1 MFLVGVRLLYE
12 ELEVFMKRLTFVFF
26 VLFIILGFTDGVA
39 QALVTL
45 SGKVTSS
52 DGSPV
57 VQATLAVEGTS
68 YGTYSDDNGNYTL
81 SLPEGKYTLVVSFV
95 GFKSQRKDIGLTGK
109 KVVDFVLQE
118 DAVGLKDVE
127 VYAKSKS
134 QKLRESSFA
143 VNALDV
149 KPIVNSL
156 NNLNELVNRA
166 SGIKVRQEGG
176 VGSDFDLSI
185 NGMSGN
191 SVRYFIDGV
200 PLETK
205 GSEVSLANLPVNII
219 DHIEMYK
226 GVVPSYLGSDAL
238 GGAINIVTKKEKKNY
253 LDVSYGIG
261 SFHTHKADMNAQI
274 VFPKSGIIVRPTV
287 GVNYSKNDYMMKGV
301 EVWDESVRKY
311 VPSDRK
317 RFHDDYFSLL
327 AQVEVG
333 VTGKSWA
340 DDFFVTA
347 SYSKV
352 NKELQTGSIQT
363 KVYGMA
369 ERKGD
374 AYNVSAQYRKK
385 DFILKGLQMQSVLSH
400 TWDHSLTVDTA
411 YRVYDWNGD
420 YIESSRNEITGRE
433 RSLRHYKRPTTM
445 FRSNWDYL
453 INQHH
458 SINFNYLVNRTG
470 NDRYDD
476 VDDSFVPSNDIVCK
490 HIIGLSYHQQFLQNK
505 IENTFFVKD
514 YVNHLN
520 IRQTDLYWQTGSDKV
535 MGSNT
540 NNYWGYG
547 VGTRIKFIEPV
558 ALKVSFEHS
567 VRLPLAR
574 ELLGN
579 GSTIY
584 ANTALN
590 PERSDNVNVGAF
602 GTWHPATGHSLY
614 YEVNGFMRFV
624 DDYIQAVVAEKEGMM
639 QYENVPAVHIKG
651 VEGEVRYSW
660 KRNLQCM
667 ANVSWQDARD
677 QRKYKDDGKL
687 SATYLNRVPNR
698 PWLFGAAEANYTFYD
713 VLLKNS
719 SLRLGASYQWVHW
732 YFLTWE
738 AYGAKESKA
747 QIPAQHVINADMT
760 YSLENGKYNISV
772 SCDNI
777 FDRLVYDHYKLQKPG
792 RSFFLKFRM
801 FLN

>member
-1 MFLVGVRLLYE
+1 
-12 ELEVFMKRLTFVFF
+12 MKRLTFVFF

-57 VQATLAVEGTS
+57 AQATLAVEGTS

-95 GFKSQRKDIGLTGK
+95 GFKSQRKNIGLTGK

-274 VFPKSGIIVRPTV
+274 VFPKSEIIVRPTV

-311 VPSDRK
+311 VPSNRK

-333 VTGKSWA
+333 VTGKPWA

-369 ERKGD
+369 ERNGD

-385 DFILKGLQMQSVLSH
+385 DFILKGLQMQSILSH

-445 FRSNWDYL
+445 FRSNWDYR

-458 SINFNYLVNRTG
+458 SVNFNYLVNRTG

-520 IRQTDLYWQTGSDKV
+520 IRQTDLYWQTGSDEV

-547 VGTRIKFIEPV
+547 VGTRVKFIEPV

-760 YSLENGKYNISV
+760 YSLGNGKYNISV

>member
-1 MFLVGVRLLYE
+1 
-12 ELEVFMKRLTFVFF
+12 MKHLTFIFIFFLAVF
-26 VLFIILGFTDGVA
+26 GFSDALA
-39 QALVTL
+39 QELAIL
-45 SGKVTSS
+45 SGKITSS
-52 DGSPV
+52 DGHPV
-57 VQATLAVEGTS
+57 AQASLAIEGTS
-68 YGTYSDDNGNYTL
+68 YGTYSNDNGSYRL
-81 SLPEGKYTLVVSFV
+81 ELPEGTYTVVASFI
-95 GFKSQRKDIGLTGK
+95 GYESQKKSVKLTGK
-109 KVVDFVLQE
+109 KTVDFILKEETV
-118 DAVGLKDVE
+118 ALKDVE

-134 QKLRESSFA
+134 QKLREGAFA

-149 KPIVNSL
+149 KPVVNSL
-156 NNLNELVNRA
+156 SNLNELVNRT
-166 SGIKVRQEGG
+166 SGVKVRQEGG
-176 VGSDFDLSI
+176 VGSDYDLSI

-226 GVVPSYLGSDAL
+226 GVVPAYLGSDAL

-253 LDVSYGIG
+253 LDMSYGIG
-261 SFHTHKADMNAQI
+261 SFHTHKADLNAQI
-274 VFPKSGIIVRPTV
+274 VFPKSGVIVRPTV
-287 GVNYSKNDYMMKGV
+287 GVNYSKNDYTMKGV

-311 VPSDRK
+311 VPSNRK

-333 VTGKSWA
+333 VTGKPWA

-352 NKELQTGSIQT
+352 DKELQTGSIQT

-369 ERKGD
+369 ERNGS

-385 DFILKGLQMQSVLSH
+385 DFLLKGLQMHSMLSH
-400 TWDHSLTVDTA
+400 TWNYSLTVDTA

-420 YIESSRNEITGRE
+420 YIGSSRNEITGRE

-445 FRSNWDYL
+445 FRSNWDYRFNPQHA
-453 INQHH
+453 INL
-458 SINFNYLVNRTG
+458 NYLVNRTG
-470 NDRYDD
+470 NDRYDE
-476 VDDSFVPSNDIVCK
+476 VDSSFEPSNDVVCK
-490 HIIGLSYHQQFLQNK
+490 HIIGLSYHQQLWQNK
-505 IENTFFVKD
+505 MENTFFVKD

-520 IRQTDLYWQTGSDKV
+520 IRQMDLYWQTGSDKV
-535 MGSNT
+535 KGEST
-540 NNYWGYG
+540 GNYWGYG
-547 VGTRIKFIEPV
+547 AGTRVSFWEPL
-558 ALKVSFEHS
+558 ALKASFEHS

-590 PERSDNVNVGAF
+590 PEKSDNVNLGVF
-602 GTWHPATGHSLY
+602 GTWHPGAGHVLY

-639 QYENVPAVHIKG
+639 QYQNVPAVHIKG
-651 VEGEVRYSW
+651 LEGEVRYSW

-667 ANVSWQDARD
+667 ANVSCQDARD
-677 QRKYKDDGKL
+677 QRKYKEDGKL

-698 PWLFGAAEANYTFYD
+698 PWLFGAAEVNYTFHD
-713 VLLKNS
+713 VCRKNS
-719 SLRLGASYQWVHW
+719 SLRLETSYQWVHW
-732 YFLTWE
+732 YYLTWE
-738 AYGAKESKA
+738 AYGARESKA
-747 QIPAQHVINADMT
+747 QIPAQHVVNAGVT
-760 YSLENGKYNISV
+760 YSLENGRYNLSV

-792 RSFFLKFRM
+792 RSFFLKFRV

>member
-1 MFLVGVRLLYE
+1 
-12 ELEVFMKRLTFVFF
+12 MKHLTFVFF
-26 VLFIILGFTDGVA
+26 LLFAVLGFSEGLA
-39 QALVTL
+39 QQLVTL
-45 SGKVTSS
+45 SGKITSA
-52 DGSPV
+52 DGLPV
-57 VQATLAVEGTS
+57 AQATLAVEGTS
-68 YGTYSDDNGNYTL
+68 YGTYSDDNGNY
-81 SLPEGKYTLVVSFV
+81 SLGLPQGTYTVVASFI
-95 GFKSQRKDIGLTGK
+95 GYESQKKSVSLTGK
-109 KVVDFVLQE
+109 KTVDFVLRE
-118 DAVGLKDVE
+118 ESVALNDVE
-127 VYAKSKS
+127 VYGKSKS
-134 QKLRESSFA
+134 QQLREGTFA
-143 VNALDV
+143 VSALDV
-149 KPIVNSL
+149 KPVVNSL
-156 NNLNELVNRA
+156 SNLNELVNRA

-176 VGSDFDLSI
+176 VGSDYDLSI

-226 GVVPSYLGSDAL
+226 GVVPAYLGADAL

-253 LDVSYGIG
+253 LDMSYGIG
-261 SFHTHKADMNAQI
+261 SFHTHKADLNAQF

-301 EVWDESVRKY
+301 EVWDESLRKY
-311 VPSDRK
+311 VPSNRK

-333 VTGKSWA
+333 VTGKPWA

-352 NKELQTGSIQT
+352 DKELQTGSVQT

-369 ERKGD
+369 ERNGS
-374 AYNVSAQYRKK
+374 AYNVSARYRKK
-385 DFILKGLQMQSVLSH
+385 DFLLKGLQMHSFLSH
-400 TWDHSLTVDTA
+400 TWDYSLTVDTA

-433 RSLRHYKRPTTM
+433 RSLRHYKRPATM
-445 FRSNWDYL
+445 FRSNWDYR
-453 INQHH
+453 IGPQHAL
-458 SINFNYLVNRTG
+458 NVNYLLNRTG
-470 NDRYDD
+470 NDRYDE
-476 VDDSFVPSNDIVCK
+476 VDSSFEPSNDVVCK
-490 HIIGLSYHQQFLQNK
+490 HIIGLSYQQQLLQDRM
-505 IENTFFVKD
+505 ENTFFVKD
-514 YVNHLN
+514 YINHLN
-520 IRQTDLYWQTGSDKV
+520 IRQTDLYWQTGSDK
-535 MGSNT
+535 MKGEST
-540 NNYWGYG
+540 GNYWGYG
-547 VGTRIKFIEPV
+547 VGSRMKFVEPL
-558 ALKVSFEHS
+558 ALKASYEHS

-590 PERSDNVNVGAF
+590 PEKSDNVNLGVF
-602 GTWHPATGHSLY
+602 GTWHPGRGHTVY

-639 QYENVPAVHIKG
+639 QYQNVPAVHIKG
-651 VEGEVRYSW
+651 LEGEVRYSW

-677 QRKYKDDGKL
+677 QRQYKEDGKL

-698 PWLFGAAEANYTFYD
+698 PWLFGTAEVNYTFHD
-713 VLLKNS
+713 VCRKNS
-719 SLRLGASYQWVHW
+719 SLRLETSYQWVHW
-732 YFLTWE
+732 YYLTWE
-738 AYGAKESKA
+738 AYGSKESKA
-747 QIPAQHVINADMT
+747 QIPAQHVVNAGVT
-760 YSLENGKYNISV
+760 YSLENGKYNVSV
-772 SCDNI
+772 NCDNL

-792 RSFFLKFRM
+792 RSFFLKFRV

>member
-1 MFLVGVRLLYE
+1 
-12 ELEVFMKRLTFVFF
+12 MKHLTFIFIFFLAVF
-26 VLFIILGFTDGVA
+26 GFSDALA
-39 QALVTL
+39 QELAIL
-45 SGKVTSS
+45 SGKITSS
-52 DGSPV
+52 DGHPV
-57 VQATLAVEGTS
+57 AQASLAIEGTS
-68 YGTYSDDNGNYTL
+68 YGTYSNDNGSYRL
-81 SLPEGKYTLVVSFV
+81 ELPEGTYTVIASFI
-95 GFKSQRKDIGLTGK
+95 GYESQKKSVRLTGK
-109 KVVDFVLQE
+109 KTVDFILKEETV
-118 DAVGLKDVE
+118 ALKDVE

-134 QKLRESSFA
+134 QKLREGAFA

-149 KPIVNSL
+149 KPVVNSL
-156 NNLNELVNRA
+156 SNLNELVNRT
-166 SGIKVRQEGG
+166 SGVKVRQEGG
-176 VGSDFDLSI
+176 VGSDYDLSI

-226 GVVPSYLGSDAL
+226 GVVPAYLGSDAL

-253 LDVSYGIG
+253 LDMSYGIG
-261 SFHTHKADMNAQI
+261 SFHTHKADLNAQI
-274 VFPKSGIIVRPTV
+274 VFPKSGVIVRPTV
-287 GVNYSKNDYMMKGV
+287 GVNYSKNDYTMKGV

-311 VPSDRK
+311 VPSNRK

-333 VTGKSWA
+333 VTGKPWA

-352 NKELQTGSIQT
+352 DKELQTGSIQT

-369 ERKGD
+369 ERNGS

-385 DFILKGLQMQSVLSH
+385 DFLLKGLQMHSMLSH
-400 TWDHSLTVDTA
+400 TWDYSLTVDTA

-445 FRSNWDYL
+445 FRSNWDYRF
-453 INQHH
+453 NPQHAV
-458 SINFNYLVNRTG
+458 NLNYLVNRTG
-470 NDRYDD
+470 NDRYDE
-476 VDDSFVPSNDIVCK
+476 VDSSFEPSNDVVCK
-490 HIIGLSYHQQFLQNK
+490 HIIGLSYHQQLWQDK
-505 IENTFFVKD
+505 MENTFFVKD

-535 MGSNT
+535 KGEST
-540 NNYWGYG
+540 GNYWGYG
-547 VGTRIKFIEPV
+547 AGTRVSFWEPL
-558 ALKVSFEHS
+558 ALKASFEHS

-590 PERSDNVNVGAF
+590 PEKSDNVNLGVF
-602 GTWHPATGHSLY
+602 GTWHPGAGHVLY

-639 QYENVPAVHIKG
+639 QYQNVPAVHIKG
-651 VEGEVRYSW
+651 LEGEVRYSW

-667 ANVSWQDARD
+667 ANMSWQDARD
-677 QRKYKDDGKL
+677 QRKYKEDGKL

-698 PWLFGAAEANYTFYD
+698 PWLFGAAEVNYTFHD
-713 VLLKNS
+713 VCRKNS
-719 SLRLGASYQWVHW
+719 SLRLETSYQWVHW
-732 YFLTWE
+732 YYLTWE

-747 QIPAQHVINADMT
+747 QIPAQHVVNVGVT
-760 YSLENGKYNISV
+760 YSLENGRYNLSV

-792 RSFFLKFRM
+792 RSFFLKFRV

>member
-1 MFLVGVRLLYE
+1 
-12 ELEVFMKRLTFVFF
+12 MKHLTFVFF
-26 VLFIILGFTDGVA
+26 LLFAVLGFSEGLA
-39 QALVTL
+39 QQLVTL
-45 SGKVTSS
+45 SGKITSA
-52 DGSPV
+52 DGLPV
-57 VQATLAVEGTS
+57 AQATLAVEGMS
-68 YGTYSDDNGNYTL
+68 YGTYSDDNGNY
-81 SLPEGKYTLVVSFV
+81 SLGLPQGTYTVVASFI
-95 GFKSQRKDIGLTGK
+95 GYESQKKSVSLTGK
-109 KVVDFVLQE
+109 KTVDFVLRE
-118 DAVGLKDVE
+118 ESVALNDVE
-127 VYAKSKS
+127 VYGKSKS
-134 QKLRESSFA
+134 QQLREGTFA
-143 VNALDV
+143 VSALDV
-149 KPIVNSL
+149 KPVVNSL
-156 NNLNELVNRA
+156 SNLNELVNRA

-176 VGSDFDLSI
+176 VGSDYDLSI

-226 GVVPSYLGSDAL
+226 GVVPAYLGADAL

-253 LDVSYGIG
+253 LDMSYGIG
-261 SFHTHKADMNAQI
+261 SFHTHKADLNAQF

-301 EVWDESVRKY
+301 EVWDESLRKY
-311 VPSDRK
+311 VPSNRK

-333 VTGKSWA
+333 VTGKPWA

-352 NKELQTGSIQT
+352 DKELQTGSVQT

-369 ERKGD
+369 ERNGS
-374 AYNVSAQYRKK
+374 AYNVSARYRKK
-385 DFILKGLQMQSVLSH
+385 DFLLKGLQMHSFLSH
-400 TWDHSLTVDTA
+400 TWDYSLTVDTA

-445 FRSNWDYL
+445 FRSNWDYR
-453 INQHH
+453 IGPQHAL
-458 SINFNYLVNRTG
+458 NVNYLLNRTG
-470 NDRYDD
+470 NDRYDE
-476 VDDSFVPSNDIVCK
+476 VDSSFEPSNDVVCK
-490 HIIGLSYHQQFLQNK
+490 HIIGLSYQQQLLQDRM
-505 IENTFFVKD
+505 ENTFFVKD
-514 YVNHLN
+514 YINHLN
-520 IRQTDLYWQTGSDKV
+520 IRQTDLYWQTGSDK
-535 MGSNT
+535 MKGEST
-540 NNYWGYG
+540 GNYWGYG
-547 VGTRIKFIEPV
+547 VGSRMKFVEPL
-558 ALKVSFEHS
+558 ALKASYEHS

-590 PERSDNVNVGAF
+590 PEKSDNVNLGVF
-602 GTWHPATGHSLY
+602 GTWHPGRGHTVY

-639 QYENVPAVHIKG
+639 QYQNVPAVHIKG
-651 VEGEVRYSW
+651 LEGEVRYSW

-677 QRKYKDDGKL
+677 QRQYKEDGKL

-698 PWLFGAAEANYTFYD
+698 PWLFGTAEVNYTFHD
-713 VLLKNS
+713 VCRKNS
-719 SLRLGASYQWVHW
+719 SLRLETSYQWVHW
-732 YFLTWE
+732 YYLTWE
-738 AYGAKESKA
+738 AYGSKESKA
-747 QIPAQHVINADMT
+747 QIPAQHVVNAGVT
-760 YSLENGKYNISV
+760 YSLENGKYNVSV
-772 SCDNI
+772 NCDNL

-792 RSFFLKFRM
+792 RSFFLKFRV

>member
-1 MFLVGVRLLYE
+1 
-12 ELEVFMKRLTFVFF
+12 MKRLTFIFF
-26 VLFIILGFTDGVA
+26 VLFIIVSLTEGVA
-39 QALVTL
+39 QVLVSL

-52 DGSPV
+52 DGNPV
-57 VQATLAVEGTS
+57 AQATLAVEGTS
-68 YGTYSDDNGNYTL
+68 YGTYSDNNGNYTIY
-81 SLPEGKYTLVVSFV
+81 LPEGKYTVVASF
-95 GFKSQRKDIGLTGK
+95 IGLKNQNKNIELKGK
-109 KVVDFVLQE
+109 MIVDFVLE
-118 DAVGLKDVE
+118 EETVGLKDVE

-226 GVVPSYLGSDAL
+226 GVVPPYLGADAL

-261 SFHTHKADMNAQI
+261 SFHTHKVDMNAQI
-274 VFPKSGIIVRPTV
+274 VFPKSGLIVRPTV

-327 AQVEVG
+327 TQVEVG
-333 VTGKSWA
+333 VTGKTWA

-352 NKELQTGSIQT
+352 NKELQTGSVQT

-369 ERKGD
+369 ERQGD
-374 AYNVSAQYRKK
+374 AYNISAQYRKK
-385 DFILKGLQMQSVLSH
+385 NFILKGLQMHSILSH

-433 RSLRHYKRPTTM
+433 KSLRHYKRPTTM
-445 FRSNWDYL
+445 FRSNWDYR

-458 SINFNYLVNRTG
+458 SINLNYLVNRTG

-490 HIIGLSYHQQFLQNK
+490 HIIGLSYHQQFLQNR

-514 YVNHLN
+514 YINHLN
-520 IRQTDLYWQTGSDKV
+520 IRQTDLYWQTGSDEV

-547 VGTRIKFIEPV
+547 VGTRMKFFEPV
-558 ALKVSFEHS
+558 VLKASFEHS

-590 PERSDNVNVGAF
+590 PEKSDNVNLGAF
-602 GTWHPATGHSLY
+602 GTWHPAAGHSLY
-614 YEVNGFMRFV
+614 YEVNGFIRFV

-719 SLRLGASYQWVHW
+719 TLRLGTSYQWVHW

-738 AYGAKESKA
+738 AYGAIESKA
-747 QIPAQHVINADMT
+747 RIPAQHVINADIT

-777 FDRLVYDHYKLQKPG
+777 FDKLVYDHYKLQKPG

>member
-1 MFLVGVRLLYE
+1 
-12 ELEVFMKRLTFVFF
+12 MKHLTFVFIF
-26 VLFIILGFTDGVA
+26 FLAVFGFSDALA
-39 QALVTL
+39 QELAIL
-45 SGKVTSS
+45 SGKITSS
-52 DGSPV
+52 DGHPV
-57 VQATLAVEGTS
+57 AQASLAIEGTS
-68 YGTYSDDNGNYTL
+68 YGTYSNDNGSYRL
-81 SLPEGKYTLVVSFV
+81 ELPEGMYTVIASFI
-95 GFKSQRKDIGLTGK
+95 GYESQKKSVRLTGK
-109 KVVDFVLQE
+109 KTVDFILKEETV
-118 DAVGLKDVE
+118 ALKDVE

-134 QKLRESSFA
+134 QKLREGAFA

-149 KPIVNSL
+149 KPVVNSL
-156 NNLNELVNRA
+156 SNLNELVNRT
-166 SGIKVRQEGG
+166 SGVKVRQEGG
-176 VGSDFDLSI
+176 VGSDYDLSI

-226 GVVPSYLGSDAL
+226 GVVPAYLGSDAL

-253 LDVSYGIG
+253 LDMSYGIG
-261 SFHTHKADMNAQI
+261 SFHTHKADLNAQI
-274 VFPKSGIIVRPTV
+274 VFPKSGVIVRPTV
-287 GVNYSKNDYMMKGV
+287 GVNYSKNDYTMKGV

-311 VPSDRK
+311 VPSNRK

-333 VTGKSWA
+333 VTGKPWA

-352 NKELQTGSIQT
+352 DKELQTGSIQT

-369 ERKGD
+369 ERNGS

-385 DFILKGLQMQSVLSH
+385 DFLLKGLQMHSMLSH
-400 TWDHSLTVDTA
+400 TWDYSLTVDTA

-445 FRSNWDYL
+445 FRSNWDYRF
-453 INQHH
+453 NPQHAV
-458 SINFNYLVNRTG
+458 NLNYLVNRTG
-470 NDRYDD
+470 NDRYDK
-476 VDDSFVPSNDIVCK
+476 VDSSFEPSNDVVCK
-490 HIIGLSYHQQFLQNK
+490 HIIGLSYHQQLWQDK
-505 IENTFFVKD
+505 MENTFFVKD

-535 MGSNT
+535 KGEST
-540 NNYWGYG
+540 GNYWGYG
-547 VGTRIKFIEPV
+547 AGTRVSFWEPL
-558 ALKVSFEHS
+558 ALKASFEHS

-590 PERSDNVNVGAF
+590 PEKSDNVNLGVF
-602 GTWHPATGHSLY
+602 GTWYPGAGHVLY

-639 QYENVPAVHIKG
+639 QYQNVPAVYIKG
-651 VEGEVRYSW
+651 LEGEVRYSW

-667 ANVSWQDARD
+667 ANASWQDARD
-677 QRKYKDDGKL
+677 QRKYKEDGKL

-698 PWLFGAAEANYTFYD
+698 PWLFGAAEVNYTFHD
-713 VLLKNS
+713 VCRKNS
-719 SLRLGASYQWVHW
+719 CLRLETSYQWVHW
-732 YFLTWE
+732 YYLTWE

-747 QIPAQHVINADMT
+747 QIPAQHVVNAGVT
-760 YSLENGKYNISV
+760 YSLENGRYNLSV

-792 RSFFLKFRM
+792 RSFFLKFRV

>member
-1 MFLVGVRLLYE
+1 
-12 ELEVFMKRLTFVFF
+12 MKHLTFVFIF
-26 VLFIILGFTDGVA
+26 FWAVFGFSDALAQELAILSGKITYSDGHPVA
-39 QALVTL
+39 QA
-45 SGKVTSS
+45 S
-52 DGSPV
+52 
-57 VQATLAVEGTS
+57 LAIEGTS
-68 YGTYSDDNGNYTL
+68 YGTYSNDNGSYRL
-81 SLPEGKYTLVVSFV
+81 ELPEGTYTVVASFI
-95 GFKSQRKDIGLTGK
+95 GYESQKKSVKLTGK
-109 KVVDFVLQE
+109 KTVDFILQE
-118 DAVGLKDVE
+118 ETVALKDVE

-134 QKLRESSFA
+134 QKLREGAFA

-149 KPIVNSL
+149 KPVVNSL
-156 NNLNELVNRA
+156 SNLNELVNRT

-176 VGSDFDLSI
+176 VGSDYDLSI

-226 GVVPSYLGSDAL
+226 GVVPAYLGSDAL

-253 LDVSYGIG
+253 LDMSYGIG
-261 SFHTHKADMNAQI
+261 SFHTHKADLNAQI
-274 VFPKSGIIVRPTV
+274 VFPKSGVIVRPTV
-287 GVNYSKNDYMMKGV
+287 GVNYSKNDYTMKGV

-311 VPSDRK
+311 VPSNRK

-352 NKELQTGSIQT
+352 DKELQTGSIQT

-369 ERKGD
+369 ERNGS

-385 DFILKGLQMQSVLSH
+385 DFLLKGLQMHSMLSH
-400 TWDHSLTVDTA
+400 TWDYSLTVDTA

-445 FRSNWDYL
+445 FRSNWDYRFNPKHAVNL
-453 INQHH
+453 
-458 SINFNYLVNRTG
+458 NYLVNRTG
-470 NDRYDD
+470 NDRYDE
-476 VDDSFVPSNDIVCK
+476 VDSSFEPSNDVVCK
-490 HIIGLSYHQQFLQNK
+490 HILGLSYHQQLWQDK
-505 IENTFFVKD
+505 MENTFFVKD

-535 MGSNT
+535 KGEST
-540 NNYWGYG
+540 GNYWGYG
-547 VGTRIKFIEPV
+547 VGTRVSFWEPL
-558 ALKVSFEHS
+558 ALKASFEHS

-590 PERSDNVNVGAF
+590 PEKSDNVNLGVF
-602 GTWHPATGHSLY
+602 GTWHPGAGHVLY

-651 VEGEVRYSW
+651 LEGEVRYSW

-677 QRKYKDDGKL
+677 QRKYKEDGKL
-687 SATYLNRVPNR
+687 SATYQNRVPNR
-698 PWLFGAAEANYTFYD
+698 PWLFGAAEVNYTFHD
-713 VLLKNS
+713 VCRKNS
-719 SLRLGASYQWVHW
+719 SLRLETSYQWVHW
-732 YFLTWE
+732 YYLTWE

-747 QIPAQHVINADMT
+747 QIPAQHVVNAGVT
-760 YSLENGKYNISV
+760 YSLENGRYNLSV

-792 RSFFLKFRM
+792 RSFFLKFRV

>member
-1 MFLVGVRLLYE
+1 
-12 ELEVFMKRLTFVFF
+12 MKHLTFVFF
-26 VLFIILGFTDGVA
+26 LLFAVLGFSEGLA
-39 QALVTL
+39 QQLVTL
-45 SGKVTSS
+45 SGKITSA
-52 DGSPV
+52 DGLPV
-57 VQATLAVEGTS
+57 AQATLAVEGTS
-68 YGTYSDDNGNYTL
+68 YGTYSDDNGNY
-81 SLPEGKYTLVVSFV
+81 SLGLPQGTYTVVASFI
-95 GFKSQRKDIGLTGK
+95 GYESQKKSVSLTGK
-109 KVVDFVLQE
+109 KTVDFVLRE
-118 DAVGLKDVE
+118 ESVALNDVE
-127 VYAKSKS
+127 VYGKSKS
-134 QKLRESSFA
+134 QQLREGTFA
-143 VNALDV
+143 VSALDV
-149 KPIVNSL
+149 KPVVNSL
-156 NNLNELVNRA
+156 SNLNELVNRA

-176 VGSDFDLSI
+176 VGSDYDLSI

-226 GVVPSYLGSDAL
+226 GVVPAYLGADAL

-253 LDVSYGIG
+253 LDMSYGIG
-261 SFHTHKADMNAQI
+261 SFHTHKADLNAQF

-301 EVWDESVRKY
+301 EVWDESLRKY
-311 VPSDRK
+311 VPSNRK

-333 VTGKSWA
+333 VTGKPWA

-352 NKELQTGSIQT
+352 DKELQTGSVQT

-369 ERKGD
+369 ERNGS
-374 AYNVSAQYRKK
+374 AYNVSARYRKK
-385 DFILKGLQMQSVLSH
+385 DFLLKGLQMHSFLSH
-400 TWDHSLTVDTA
+400 TWDYSLTVDTA

-445 FRSNWDYL
+445 FRSNWDYR
-453 INQHH
+453 IGPQHAL
-458 SINFNYLVNRTG
+458 NVNYLLNRTG
-470 NDRYDD
+470 NDRYDE
-476 VDDSFVPSNDIVCK
+476 VDSSFEPSNDVVCK
-490 HIIGLSYHQQFLQNK
+490 HIIGLSYQQQLLQDRM
-505 IENTFFVKD
+505 ENTFFVKD
-514 YVNHLN
+514 YINHLN
-520 IRQTDLYWQTGSDKV
+520 IRQTDLYWQTGSDE
-535 MGSNT
+535 MRGEST
-540 NNYWGYG
+540 GNYWGYG
-547 VGTRIKFIEPV
+547 VGSRMKFVEPL
-558 ALKVSFEHS
+558 ALKASYEHS

-590 PERSDNVNVGAF
+590 PEKSDNVNLGVF
-602 GTWHPATGHSLY
+602 GTWHPGRGHTVY

-639 QYENVPAVHIKG
+639 QYQNVPAVHIKG
-651 VEGEVRYSW
+651 LEGEVRYSW

-667 ANVSWQDARD
+667 ANISWQDARD
-677 QRKYKDDGKL
+677 QRQYKEDGKL

-698 PWLFGAAEANYTFYD
+698 PWLFGTAEVNYTFHD
-713 VLLKNS
+713 VCRKNS
-719 SLRLGASYQWVHW
+719 SLRLETSYQWVHW
-732 YFLTWE
+732 YYLTWE
-738 AYGAKESKA
+738 AYGSKESKA
-747 QIPAQHVINADMT
+747 QIPAQHVVNAGVT
-760 YSLENGKYNISV
+760 YSLENGKYNVSV
-772 SCDNI
+772 NCDNL

-792 RSFFLKFRM
+792 RSFFLKFRV

>member
-1 MFLVGVRLLYE
+1 
-12 ELEVFMKRLTFVFF
+12 MKHLTFVFF
-26 VLFIILGFTDGVA
+26 LLFAVLGFSEGLA
-39 QALVTL
+39 QQLVTL
-45 SGKVTSS
+45 SGKITTA
-52 DGSPV
+52 DGLPV
-57 VQATLAVEGTS
+57 AQATLAVEGTS
-68 YGTYSDDNGNYTL
+68 YGTYSDDNGNY
-81 SLPEGKYTLVVSFV
+81 SLGLPQGTYTVVASFI
-95 GFKSQRKDIGLTGK
+95 GYESQKKSVSLTGK
-109 KVVDFVLQE
+109 KTVDFVLRE
-118 DAVGLKDVE
+118 ESVALNDVE
-127 VYAKSKS
+127 VYGKSKS
-134 QKLRESSFA
+134 QQLREGTFA
-143 VNALDV
+143 VSALDV
-149 KPIVNSL
+149 KPVVNSL
-156 NNLNELVNRA
+156 SNLNELVNRA

-176 VGSDFDLSI
+176 VGSDYDLSI

-226 GVVPSYLGSDAL
+226 GVVPAYLGADAL

-253 LDVSYGIG
+253 LDMSYGIG
-261 SFHTHKADMNAQI
+261 SFHTHKADLNAQF

-301 EVWDESVRKY
+301 EVWDENLRKY
-311 VPSDRK
+311 VPSNRK

-333 VTGKSWA
+333 VTGKPWA

-352 NKELQTGSIQT
+352 DKELQTGSVQT

-369 ERKGD
+369 ERNGS
-374 AYNVSAQYRKK
+374 AYNVSARYRKK
-385 DFILKGLQMQSVLSH
+385 DFLLKGLQMHSFLSH
-400 TWDHSLTVDTA
+400 TWDYSLTVDTA

-445 FRSNWDYL
+445 FRSNWDYR
-453 INQHH
+453 IGPQHVL
-458 SINFNYLVNRTG
+458 NVNYLLNRTG
-470 NDRYDD
+470 NDRYDE
-476 VDDSFVPSNDIVCK
+476 VDSSFEPSNDVVCK
-490 HIIGLSYHQQFLQNK
+490 HIIGLSYQQQLLQDRM
-505 IENTFFVKD
+505 ENTFFVKD
-514 YVNHLN
+514 YINHLN
-520 IRQTDLYWQTGSDKV
+520 IRQTDLYWQTGSDK
-535 MGSNT
+535 MKGEST
-540 NNYWGYG
+540 GNYWGYG
-547 VGTRIKFIEPV
+547 VGSRMKFVEPL
-558 ALKVSFEHS
+558 ALKASYEHS

-590 PERSDNVNVGAF
+590 PEKSDNVNLGVF
-602 GTWHPATGHSLY
+602 GTWHPGRGHTVY

-639 QYENVPAVHIKG
+639 QYQNVPAVHIKG
-651 VEGEVRYSW
+651 LEGEVRYSW

-677 QRKYKDDGKL
+677 QRQYKEDGKL

-698 PWLFGAAEANYTFYD
+698 PWLFGTAEVNYTFHD
-713 VLLKNS
+713 VCRKNS
-719 SLRLGASYQWVHW
+719 SLRLETSYQWVHW
-732 YFLTWE
+732 YYLTWE
-738 AYGAKESKA
+738 AYGSKESKA
-747 QIPAQHVINADMT
+747 QIPAQHVVNAGVT
-760 YSLENGKYNISV
+760 YSLENGKYNVSV
-772 SCDNI
+772 NCDNL

-792 RSFFLKFRM
+792 RSFFLKFRV

>member
-1 MFLVGVRLLYE
+1 
-12 ELEVFMKRLTFVFF
+12 MKRLTFVFF
-26 VLFIILGFTDGVA
+26 VLFIILGLTDGVA
-39 QALVTL
+39 QAFVTL
-45 SGKVTSS
+45 SGKVISS
-52 DGSPV
+52 DGTPV

-68 YGTYSDDNGNYTL
+68 YGTYSDDNGNYSL

-95 GFKSQRKDIGLTGK
+95 GFKSQRKNIELRGK
-109 KVVDFVLQE
+109 KSVDFILQE

-253 LDVSYGIG
+253 LDVSYGVG

-274 VFPKSGIIVRPTV
+274 VFPKSGLIVRPTV

-317 RFHDDYFSLL
+317 RFHDEYFSLL

-369 ERKGD
+369 ERNGD

-385 DFILKGLQMQSVLSH
+385 DFILKGLQMQSILSH

-433 RSLRHYKRPTTM
+433 KSLRHYKRPTTM
-445 FRSNWDYL
+445 FRSNWDYR

-514 YVNHLN
+514 YINHLN
-520 IRQTDLYWQTGSDKV
+520 IRQTDLYWQTGSDEV

-547 VGTRIKFIEPV
+547 VGTRVKFIEPV
-558 ALKVSFEHS
+558 ALKASFEHN

-584 ANTALN
+584 ANTALE
-590 PERSDNVNVGAF
+590 PERSDNVNLGAF

-719 SLRLGASYQWVHW
+719 SLRLGTSYQWVHW

-738 AYGAKESKA
+738 AYGSKESKA

>member
-1 MFLVGVRLLYE
+1 
-12 ELEVFMKRLTFVFF
+12 MKRLTFVFF
-26 VLFIILGFTDGVA
+26 VLFIILGLTDGVA
-39 QALVTL
+39 QAFVTL

-52 DGSPV
+52 DGTPV

-68 YGTYSDDNGNYTL
+68 YGTYSDDNGNYSL

-95 GFKSQRKDIGLTGK
+95 GFKSQRKNIELRGK
-109 KVVDFVLQE
+109 KSVDFILQE

-274 VFPKSGIIVRPTV
+274 VFPKSGLIVRPTV

-369 ERKGD
+369 ERNGD

-385 DFILKGLQMQSVLSH
+385 DFILKGLQMQSILSH
-400 TWDHSLTVDTA
+400 TWDYSLTVDTA

-433 RSLRHYKRPTTM
+433 KSLRHYKRPTTM
-445 FRSNWDYL
+445 FRSNWDYR

-520 IRQTDLYWQTGSDKV
+520 IRQTDLYWQTGSDEV

-547 VGTRIKFIEPV
+547 VGTRVKFIEPV
-558 ALKVSFEHS
+558 ALKASFEHS

-584 ANTALN
+584 ANTALDT
-590 PERSDNVNVGAF
+590 ERSDNVNLGAF

-667 ANVSWQDARD
+667 ANVSLQDARD

-719 SLRLGASYQWVHW
+719 SLRLGTSYQWVHW

>member
-1 MFLVGVRLLYE
+1 
-12 ELEVFMKRLTFVFF
+12 MKHLTFVFIF
-26 VLFIILGFTDGVA
+26 FWAVFGFSDALA
-39 QALVTL
+39 QELAIL
-45 SGKVTSS
+45 SGKITSS
-52 DGSPV
+52 DGHPV
-57 VQATLAVEGTS
+57 AQASLAIEGTS
-68 YGTYSDDNGNYTL
+68 YGTYSNDNGSYRL
-81 SLPEGKYTLVVSFV
+81 ELPEGTYTVVASFI
-95 GFKSQRKDIGLTGK
+95 GYESQKKSVRLTGK
-109 KVVDFVLQE
+109 KTVDFNLKEETV
-118 DAVGLKDVE
+118 ALKDVE

-134 QKLRESSFA
+134 QKLREGAFA

-149 KPIVNSL
+149 KLVVNSL
-156 NNLNELVNRA
+156 SNLNELVNRT
-166 SGIKVRQEGG
+166 SGVKVRQEGG
-176 VGSDFDLSI
+176 VGSDYDLSI

-226 GVVPSYLGSDAL
+226 GVVPAYLGSDAL

-253 LDVSYGIG
+253 LDMSYGIG
-261 SFHTHKADMNAQI
+261 SFHTHKADLNAQI
-274 VFPKSGIIVRPTV
+274 VFPKSGVIVRPTV
-287 GVNYSKNDYMMKGV
+287 GVNYSKNDYTMKGV

-311 VPSDRK
+311 VPSNRK

-333 VTGKSWA
+333 VTGKPWA

-352 NKELQTGSIQT
+352 DKELQTGSIQT

-369 ERKGD
+369 GRNGS

-385 DFILKGLQMQSVLSH
+385 DFLLKGLQMHSMLSH
-400 TWDHSLTVDTA
+400 TWDYSLTVDTA

-445 FRSNWDYL
+445 FRSNWDYRF
-453 INQHH
+453 NPQHAV
-458 SINFNYLVNRTG
+458 NLNYLVNRTG
-470 NDRYDD
+470 NDRYDK
-476 VDDSFVPSNDIVCK
+476 VDSSFEPSNDVVCK
-490 HIIGLSYHQQFLQNK
+490 HIIGLSYHQQLWQDK
-505 IENTFFVKD
+505 MENTFFVKD

-535 MGSNT
+535 KGEST
-540 NNYWGYG
+540 GNYWGYG
-547 VGTRIKFIEPV
+547 AGTRVSFWEPL
-558 ALKVSFEHS
+558 ALKASFEHS

-590 PERSDNVNVGAF
+590 PEKSDNVNLGVF
-602 GTWHPATGHSLY
+602 GTWHPGAGHVLY

-639 QYENVPAVHIKG
+639 QYLNVPAVHIKG
-651 VEGEVRYSW
+651 LEGEVRYSW

-677 QRKYKDDGKL
+677 QRKYKEDGKL

-698 PWLFGAAEANYTFYD
+698 PWLFGAAEVNYTFHD
-713 VLLKNS
+713 VCRKNS
-719 SLRLGASYQWVHW
+719 SLRLETSYQWVHW
-732 YFLTWE
+732 YYLTWE

-747 QIPAQHVINADMT
+747 QIPAQDVVNAGVT
-760 YSLENGKYNISV
+760 YSLENGRYNLSV

-792 RSFFLKFRM
+792 RSFFLKFRV

>member
-1 MFLVGVRLLYE
+1 
-12 ELEVFMKRLTFVFF
+12 MKRLTFVFF

-68 YGTYSDDNGNYTL
+68 YGTYSDDYGNYTL

-95 GFKSQRKDIGLTGK
+95 GFKSQRKNIGLTGK

-311 VPSDRK
+311 VPSNRK

-333 VTGKSWA
+333 VTGKPWA

-369 ERKGD
+369 ERNGD

-420 YIESSRNEITGRE
+420 YIVSSRNEITGRE

-458 SINFNYLVNRTG
+458 SINLNYLVNRTG

-547 VGTRIKFIEPV
+547 VGTRMKFIEPV

>member
-1 MFLVGVRLLYE
+1 
-12 ELEVFMKRLTFVFF
+12 MKRLTFVFF
-26 VLFIILGFTDGVA
+26 VLFIILGLTDGVA
-39 QALVTL
+39 QAFVTL

-52 DGSPV
+52 DGTPV

-68 YGTYSDDNGNYTL
+68 YGTYSDDNGNYSL

-95 GFKSQRKDIGLTGK
+95 GFKSQRKNIELRGK
-109 KVVDFVLQE
+109 KSVDFILQE

-253 LDVSYGIG
+253 LDVSYGVG

-274 VFPKSGIIVRPTV
+274 VFPKSGLIVRPTV
-287 GVNYSKNDYMMKGV
+287 GVNYSKNDYMMKGI

-340 DDFFVTA
+340 DDFFITA

-369 ERKGD
+369 ERNGD

-385 DFILKGLQMQSVLSH
+385 DFILKGLQMQSILSH

-433 RSLRHYKRPTTM
+433 KSLRHYKRPTTM
-445 FRSNWDYL
+445 FRSNWDYR

-520 IRQTDLYWQTGSDKV
+520 IRQTDLYWQTGSDEV

-547 VGTRIKFIEPV
+547 VGTRVKFIEPV
-558 ALKVSFEHS
+558 ALKASFEHS

-584 ANTALN
+584 ANTALD
-590 PERSDNVNVGAF
+590 PERSDNVNLGAF
-602 GTWHPATGHSLY
+602 GTWHPATGHSFY

-667 ANVSWQDARD
+667 ANISWQDARD

-719 SLRLGASYQWVHW
+719 SLRLGTSYQWVHW

-738 AYGAKESKA
+738 AYGSKESKA
-747 QIPAQHVINADMT
+747 QIPAQHIFNADMT

>member
-1 MFLVGVRLLYE
+1 
-12 ELEVFMKRLTFVFF
+12 MKRLTFVFF

-57 VQATLAVEGTS
+57 AQATLAVEGTS

-95 GFKSQRKDIGLTGK
+95 GFKSQRKNIGLTGK

-226 GVVPSYLGSDAL
+226 GVVPSYLGSDAI

-311 VPSDRK
+311 VPSNRK

-333 VTGKSWA
+333 VTGKPWA
-340 DDFFVTA
+340 DDFFVTV

-369 ERKGD
+369 ERNGD

-445 FRSNWDYL
+445 FRSNWDYR

-458 SINFNYLVNRTG
+458 SINLNYLVNRTG

-520 IRQTDLYWQTGSDKV
+520 IRQTDLYWQTGSDEV

-547 VGTRIKFIEPV
+547 VGTRVKFIEPV

>member
-1 MFLVGVRLLYE
+1 
-12 ELEVFMKRLTFVFF
+12 MKRLTFIFF
-26 VLFIILGFTDGVA
+26 VLFIIVSLTEGVA
-39 QALVTL
+39 QVLVSL

-52 DGSPV
+52 DGNPV
-57 VQATLAVEGTS
+57 PQATLAVEGTS
-68 YGTYSDDNGNYTL
+68 YGTYSDNNGNYTIY
-81 SLPEGKYTLVVSFV
+81 LPEGKYTVVASF
-95 GFKSQRKDIGLTGK
+95 IGLKNQNKNIELKGK
-109 KVVDFVLQE
+109 MIVDFVLE
-118 DAVGLKDVE
+118 EETVGLKNVE

-226 GVVPSYLGSDAL
+226 GVVPPYLGADAL

-261 SFHTHKADMNAQI
+261 SFHTHKVDMNAQI
-274 VFPKSGIIVRPTV
+274 VFPKSGLIVRPTV

-327 AQVEVG
+327 TQVEVG
-333 VTGKSWA
+333 VTGKTWA

-352 NKELQTGSIQT
+352 NKELQTGSVQT

-369 ERKGD
+369 ERQGD
-374 AYNVSAQYRKK
+374 AYNISAQYRKK
-385 DFILKGLQMQSVLSH
+385 NFILKGLQMHSILSH

-433 RSLRHYKRPTTM
+433 KSLRHYKRPTTM
-445 FRSNWDYL
+445 FRSNWDYR

-458 SINFNYLVNRTG
+458 SINLNYLVNRTG

-490 HIIGLSYHQQFLQNK
+490 HIIGISYHQQFLQNR

-514 YVNHLN
+514 YINHLN
-520 IRQTDLYWQTGSDKV
+520 IRQTDLYWQTGSDEV

-547 VGTRIKFIEPV
+547 VGTRMKFFEPV
-558 ALKVSFEHS
+558 VLKASFEHS

-590 PERSDNVNVGAF
+590 PEKSDNVNLGAF
-602 GTWHPATGHSLY
+602 GTWHPAAGHSLY
-614 YEVNGFMRFV
+614 YEVNGFIRFV
-624 DDYIQAVVAEKEGMM
+624 DDYIQAVVAEKEGLM

-719 SLRLGASYQWVHW
+719 TLRLGTSYQWVHW

-738 AYGAKESKA
+738 AYGAIESKA
-747 QIPAQHVINADMT
+747 RIPAQHVINADIT

-777 FDRLVYDHYKLQKPG
+777 FDKLVYDHYKLQKPG

>member
-1 MFLVGVRLLYE
+1 
-12 ELEVFMKRLTFVFF
+12 MKRLTFVFF

-57 VQATLAVEGTS
+57 AQATLAVEGTS
-68 YGTYSDDNGNYTL
+68 YGTYSDNNGNYTL
-81 SLPEGKYTLVVSFV
+81 SLPEGKYILTASFV
-95 GFKSQRKDIGLTGK
+95 GFKSQRKNIELRRK
-109 KVVDFVLQE
+109 KSVDFVLQE

-311 VPSDRK
+311 VPSNRK

-333 VTGKSWA
+333 VTGKPWA

-369 ERKGD
+369 ERNGD

-385 DFILKGLQMQSVLSH
+385 DFILKGLQMQSILSH

-445 FRSNWDYL
+445 FRSNWDYR

-458 SINFNYLVNRTG
+458 SVNFNYLVNRTG

-520 IRQTDLYWQTGSDKV
+520 IRQTDLYWQTGSDEV

-547 VGTRIKFIEPV
+547 VGTRVKFIEPV

-760 YSLENGKYNISV
+760 YSLGNGKYNISV

>member
-1 MFLVGVRLLYE
+1 
-12 ELEVFMKRLTFVFF
+12 MKRLTFVFF

-57 VQATLAVEGTS
+57 AQATLAVEGTS
-68 YGTYSDDNGNYTL
+68 YGTYSDNNGNYTL
-81 SLPEGKYTLVVSFV
+81 SLPEGKYILTASFV
-95 GFKSQRKDIGLTGK
+95 GFKSQRKNIELRRK
-109 KVVDFVLQE
+109 KSVDFVLQE
-118 DAVGLKDVE
+118 NAVGLKDVE

-311 VPSDRK
+311 VPSNRK

-333 VTGKSWA
+333 VTGKPWA

-369 ERKGD
+369 ERNGD

-385 DFILKGLQMQSVLSH
+385 DFILKGLQMQSILSH

-445 FRSNWDYL
+445 FRSNWDYR

-458 SINFNYLVNRTG
+458 SVNFNYLVNRTG

-514 YVNHLN
+514 YINHLN
-520 IRQTDLYWQTGSDKV
+520 IRQTDLYWQTGSDEV

-547 VGTRIKFIEPV
+547 VGTRVKFIEPV
-558 ALKVSFEHS
+558 ALKASFEHS

-584 ANTALN
+584 ANTALD
-590 PERSDNVNVGAF
+590 PEGSDNVNVGAF

-760 YSLENGKYNISV
+760 YSLGNGKYNISV

>member
-1 MFLVGVRLLYE
+1 
-12 ELEVFMKRLTFVFF
+12 MKHLTFVFF
-26 VLFIILGFTDGVA
+26 LLFAVLGFSEGLA
-39 QALVTL
+39 QQLVTL
-45 SGKVTSS
+45 SGKITSA
-52 DGSPV
+52 DGLPV
-57 VQATLAVEGTS
+57 AQATLAVEGTS
-68 YGTYSDDNGNYTL
+68 YGTYSDDNGNY
-81 SLPEGKYTLVVSFV
+81 SLGLPQGTYTVVASFI
-95 GFKSQRKDIGLTGK
+95 GYESQKKSVSLTGK
-109 KVVDFVLQE
+109 KTVDFVLRE
-118 DAVGLKDVE
+118 ESVALNDVE
-127 VYAKSKS
+127 VYGKSKS
-134 QKLRESSFA
+134 QQLREGTFA
-143 VNALDV
+143 VSALDV
-149 KPIVNSL
+149 KPVVNSL
-156 NNLNELVNRA
+156 SNLNELVNRA

-176 VGSDFDLSI
+176 VGSDYDLSI

-226 GVVPSYLGSDAL
+226 GVVPAYLGADAL

-253 LDVSYGIG
+253 LDMSYGIG
-261 SFHTHKADMNAQI
+261 SFHTHKADLNAQF

-301 EVWDESVRKY
+301 EVWDESLRKY
-311 VPSDRK
+311 VPSNRK

-333 VTGKSWA
+333 VTGKPWA

-352 NKELQTGSIQT
+352 DKELQTGSVQT

-369 ERKGD
+369 ERNGS
-374 AYNVSAQYRKK
+374 AYNVSARYRKK
-385 DFILKGLQMQSVLSH
+385 DFLLKGLQMHSFLSH
-400 TWDHSLTVDTA
+400 TWDYSLTVDTA

-445 FRSNWDYL
+445 FRSNWDYR
-453 INQHH
+453 IGPQHAL
-458 SINFNYLVNRTG
+458 NVNYLLNRTG
-470 NDRYDD
+470 NDRYDE
-476 VDDSFVPSNDIVCK
+476 VDSSFEPSNDVVCK
-490 HIIGLSYHQQFLQNK
+490 HIIGLSYQQQLLQDRM
-505 IENTFFVKD
+505 ENTFFVKD
-514 YVNHLN
+514 YINHLN
-520 IRQTDLYWQTGSDKV
+520 IRQTDLYWQTGSDK
-535 MGSNT
+535 MKGEST
-540 NNYWGYG
+540 GNYWGYG
-547 VGTRIKFIEPV
+547 VGSRMKFVEPL
-558 ALKVSFEHS
+558 ALKASYEHS

-590 PERSDNVNVGAF
+590 PEKSDNVNLGVF
-602 GTWHPATGHSLY
+602 GTWHPGRGHTVY

-639 QYENVPAVHIKG
+639 QYQNVPAVHIKG
-651 VEGEVRYSW
+651 LEGEVRYSW

-677 QRKYKDDGKL
+677 QRQYKEDGKL

-698 PWLFGAAEANYTFYD
+698 PWLFGTAEVNYTFHD
-713 VLLKNS
+713 VCRKNS
-719 SLRLGASYQWVHW
+719 SLRLETSYQWVHW
-732 YFLTWE
+732 YYLTWE
-738 AYGAKESKA
+738 AYGSKESKA
-747 QIPAQHVINADMT
+747 QIPAQHVVNAGVT
-760 YSLENGKYNISV
+760 YSLENGKYNVSV
-772 SCDNI
+772 NCDNL
-777 FDRLVYDHYKLQKPG
+777 FDRLVYDHYKL
-792 RSFFLKFRM
+792 
-801 FLN
+801 

>member
-1 MFLVGVRLLYE
+1 
-12 ELEVFMKRLTFVFF
+12 MKHLTFVFF
-26 VLFIILGFTDGVA
+26 LLFAVLGFSEGLA
-39 QALVTL
+39 QQLVTL
-45 SGKVTSS
+45 SGKITSA
-52 DGSPV
+52 DGLPV
-57 VQATLAVEGTS
+57 AQATLAVEGTS
-68 YGTYSDDNGNYTL
+68 YGTYSDDNGNY
-81 SLPEGKYTLVVSFV
+81 SLGLPQGTYTVVASFI
-95 GFKSQRKDIGLTGK
+95 GYESQKKSVSLIGK
-109 KVVDFVLQE
+109 KTVDFVLRE
-118 DAVGLKDVE
+118 ESVALNDVE
-127 VYAKSKS
+127 VYGKSKS
-134 QKLRESSFA
+134 QQLREGTFA
-143 VNALDV
+143 VSALDV
-149 KPIVNSL
+149 KPVVNSL
-156 NNLNELVNRA
+156 SNLNELVNRA

-176 VGSDFDLSI
+176 VGSDYDLSI

-226 GVVPSYLGSDAL
+226 GVVPAYLGADAL

-253 LDVSYGIG
+253 LDMSYGIG
-261 SFHTHKADMNAQI
+261 SFHTHKADLNAQF

-301 EVWDESVRKY
+301 EVWDESLRKY
-311 VPSDRK
+311 VPSNRK

-333 VTGKSWA
+333 VTGKPWA

-352 NKELQTGSIQT
+352 DKELQTGSVQT

-369 ERKGD
+369 ERNGS
-374 AYNVSAQYRKK
+374 AYNVSARYRKK
-385 DFILKGLQMQSVLSH
+385 DFLLKGLQMHSFLSH
-400 TWDHSLTVDTA
+400 TWDYSLTVDTA

-445 FRSNWDYL
+445 FRSNWDYR
-453 INQHH
+453 IGPQHAL
-458 SINFNYLVNRTG
+458 NVNYLLNRTG
-470 NDRYDD
+470 NDRYDE
-476 VDDSFVPSNDIVCK
+476 VDSSFEPSNDVVCK
-490 HIIGLSYHQQFLQNK
+490 HIIGLSYQQQLLQDRM
-505 IENTFFVKD
+505 ENTFFVKD
-514 YVNHLN
+514 YINHLN
-520 IRQTDLYWQTGSDKV
+520 IRQTDLYWQTGSDK
-535 MGSNT
+535 MKGEST
-540 NNYWGYG
+540 GNYWGYG
-547 VGTRIKFIEPV
+547 VGSRMKFVEPL
-558 ALKVSFEHS
+558 ALKASYEHS

-590 PERSDNVNVGAF
+590 PEKSDNVNLGVF
-602 GTWHPATGHSLY
+602 GTWYPGRGHTVY

-639 QYENVPAVHIKG
+639 QYQNVPAVHIKG
-651 VEGEVRYSW
+651 MEGEVRYSW

-677 QRKYKDDGKL
+677 QRQYKEDGKL

-698 PWLFGAAEANYTFYD
+698 PWLFGTAEVNYTFYD
-713 VLLKNS
+713 VCRKNS
-719 SLRLGASYQWVHW
+719 SLRLEASYQWVHW
-732 YFLTWE
+732 YYLTWE
-738 AYGAKESKA
+738 AYGSKESKA
-747 QIPAQHVINADMT
+747 QIPAQHVVNAGVT
-760 YSLENGKYNISV
+760 YSLENGKYNVSV
-772 SCDNI
+772 NCDNL

-792 RSFFLKFRM
+792 RSFFLKFRV

>member
-1 MFLVGVRLLYE
+1 
-12 ELEVFMKRLTFVFF
+12 MKHLTFVFIF
-26 VLFIILGFTDGVA
+26 FLAAFGFSDALA
-39 QALVTL
+39 QELAIL
-45 SGKVTSS
+45 SGKITSS
-52 DGSPV
+52 DGHPV
-57 VQATLAVEGTS
+57 AQASLAIEGTS
-68 YGTYSDDNGNYTL
+68 YGTYSNDNGSYRL
-81 SLPEGKYTLVVSFV
+81 ELPEGTYTVVASFI
-95 GFKSQRKDIGLTGK
+95 GYESQKKSVKLTGK
-109 KVVDFVLQE
+109 KTVDFILKEETV
-118 DAVGLKDVE
+118 ALKDVE

-134 QKLRESSFA
+134 QKLREGAFA

-149 KPIVNSL
+149 KPVVNSL
-156 NNLNELVNRA
+156 SNLNELVNRT
-166 SGIKVRQEGG
+166 SGVKVRQEGG
-176 VGSDFDLSI
+176 VGSDYDLSI

-226 GVVPSYLGSDAL
+226 GVVPAYLGSDAL

-253 LDVSYGIG
+253 LDMSYGIG
-261 SFHTHKADMNAQI
+261 SFHTHKADLNAQI
-274 VFPKSGIIVRPTV
+274 VFPKSGVIVRPTV
-287 GVNYSKNDYMMKGV
+287 GVNYSKNDYTMKGV

-311 VPSDRK
+311 VPSNRK

-352 NKELQTGSIQT
+352 DKELQTGSIQT

-369 ERKGD
+369 ERNGS

-385 DFILKGLQMQSVLSH
+385 DFLLKGLQMHSMLSH
-400 TWDHSLTVDTA
+400 TWDYSLTVDTA

-445 FRSNWDYL
+445 FRSNWDYRF
-453 INQHH
+453 NPQHAV
-458 SINFNYLVNRTG
+458 NLNYLVNRTG
-470 NDRYDD
+470 NDRYDE
-476 VDDSFVPSNDIVCK
+476 VDSSFEPSNDVVCK
-490 HIIGLSYHQQFLQNK
+490 HIIGLSYHQQLWQDK
-505 IENTFFVKD
+505 MENTFFVKD

-535 MGSNT
+535 KGEST
-540 NNYWGYG
+540 GNYWGYG
-547 VGTRIKFIEPV
+547 AGTRVSFWEPL
-558 ALKVSFEHS
+558 ALKASFEHS

-590 PERSDNVNVGAF
+590 PEKSDNVNLGVF
-602 GTWHPATGHSLY
+602 GTWHPGAGHVLY

-639 QYENVPAVHIKG
+639 QYQNVPAVHIKG
-651 VEGEVRYSW
+651 LEGEVRYSW

-677 QRKYKDDGKL
+677 QRKYKEDGKL

-698 PWLFGAAEANYTFYD
+698 PWLFGAAEVNYTFHD
-713 VLLKNS
+713 VCRKNS
-719 SLRLGASYQWVHW
+719 SLRLETSYQWVHW
-732 YFLTWE
+732 YYLTWE

-747 QIPAQHVINADMT
+747 QIPAQHVVNAGVT
-760 YSLENGKYNISV
+760 YSLENGRYNLSV

-792 RSFFLKFRM
+792 RSFFLKFRV

>member
-1 MFLVGVRLLYE
+1 
-12 ELEVFMKRLTFVFF
+12 MKRLTFVFF
-26 VLFIILGFTDGVA
+26 VLFIILGLTDGVA
-39 QALVTL
+39 QAFVTL

-52 DGSPV
+52 DGTPV

-68 YGTYSDDNGNYTL
+68 YGTYSDDNGNYSL

-95 GFKSQRKDIGLTGK
+95 GFKSQRKDIELRGK
-109 KVVDFVLQE
+109 KSVDFILQE

-253 LDVSYGIG
+253 LDVSYGVG

-274 VFPKSGIIVRPTV
+274 VFPKSGLIVRPTV

-369 ERKGD
+369 ERNGD

-385 DFILKGLQMQSVLSH
+385 DFILKGLQMQSILSH

-433 RSLRHYKRPTTM
+433 KSLRHYKRPTTM
-445 FRSNWDYL
+445 FRSNWDYR

-458 SINFNYLVNRTG
+458 SVNFNYLVNRTG

-520 IRQTDLYWQTGSDKV
+520 IRQTDLYWQTGSDEV

-547 VGTRIKFIEPV
+547 VGTRVKFIEPV
-558 ALKVSFEHS
+558 ALKASFEHS
-567 VRLPLAR
+567 IRLPLAR

-584 ANTALN
+584 ANTALD
-590 PERSDNVNVGAF
+590 PERSDNVNLGAF

-719 SLRLGASYQWVHW
+719 SLRLGTSYQWVHW

>member
-1 MFLVGVRLLYE
+1 
-12 ELEVFMKRLTFVFF
+12 MKHLTFVFF
-26 VLFIILGFTDGVA
+26 LLFAVLGFSEGLA
-39 QALVTL
+39 QQLVTL
-45 SGKVTSS
+45 SGKITSA
-52 DGSPV
+52 DGLPV
-57 VQATLAVEGTS
+57 AQATLAVEGTS
-68 YGTYSDDNGNYTL
+68 YGTYSDDNGNY
-81 SLPEGKYTLVVSFV
+81 SLGLPQGTYTVVASFI
-95 GFKSQRKDIGLTGK
+95 GYESQKKSVSLTGK
-109 KVVDFVLQE
+109 KTVDFVLRE
-118 DAVGLKDVE
+118 ESVALNDVE
-127 VYAKSKS
+127 VYGKSKS
-134 QKLRESSFA
+134 QQLREGTFA
-143 VNALDV
+143 VSALDV
-149 KPIVNSL
+149 KPVVNSL
-156 NNLNELVNRA
+156 SNLNELVNRA

-176 VGSDFDLSI
+176 VGSDYDLSI

-226 GVVPSYLGSDAL
+226 GVVPAYLGADAL

-253 LDVSYGIG
+253 LDMSYGIG
-261 SFHTHKADMNAQI
+261 SFHTHKADLNAQF

-301 EVWDESVRKY
+301 EVWDESLRKY
-311 VPSDRK
+311 VPSNRK

-333 VTGKSWA
+333 VTGKPWA

-352 NKELQTGSIQT
+352 DKELQTGSVQT

-369 ERKGD
+369 ERNGS
-374 AYNVSAQYRKK
+374 AYNVSARYRKK
-385 DFILKGLQMQSVLSH
+385 DFLLKGLQMHSFLSH
-400 TWDHSLTVDTA
+400 TWDYSLTVDTA

-445 FRSNWDYL
+445 FRSNWDYR
-453 INQHH
+453 IGPQHAL
-458 SINFNYLVNRTG
+458 NVNYLLNRTG
-470 NDRYDD
+470 NDRYDE
-476 VDDSFVPSNDIVCK
+476 VDSSFEPSNDVVCK
-490 HIIGLSYHQQFLQNK
+490 HIIGLSYQQQLLQDRM
-505 IENTFFVKD
+505 ENTFFVKD
-514 YVNHLN
+514 YINHLN
-520 IRQTDLYWQTGSDKV
+520 IRQTDLYWQTGSDE
-535 MGSNT
+535 MRGEST
-540 NNYWGYG
+540 GNYWGYG
-547 VGTRIKFIEPV
+547 VGSRMKFVEPL
-558 ALKVSFEHS
+558 ALKASYEHS

-590 PERSDNVNVGAF
+590 PEKSDNVNLGVF
-602 GTWHPATGHSLY
+602 GTWHPGRGHTVY

-639 QYENVPAVHIKG
+639 QYQNVPAVHIKG
-651 VEGEVRYSW
+651 LEGEVRYSW

-677 QRKYKDDGKL
+677 QRQYKEDGKL

-698 PWLFGAAEANYTFYD
+698 PWLFGTAEVNYTFHD
-713 VLLKNS
+713 VCRKNS
-719 SLRLGASYQWVHW
+719 SLRLETSYQWVHW
-732 YFLTWE
+732 YYLTWE
-738 AYGAKESKA
+738 AYGSKESKA
-747 QIPAQHVINADMT
+747 QIPAQHVVNAGVT
-760 YSLENGKYNISV
+760 YSLENGKYNVSV
-772 SCDNI
+772 NCDNL

-792 RSFFLKFRM
+792 RSFFLKFRV

>member
-1 MFLVGVRLLYE
+1 
-12 ELEVFMKRLTFVFF
+12 MKRLTFIFF
-26 VLFIILGFTDGVA
+26 VLFIIVSLTEGVA
-39 QALVTL
+39 QVLVSL

-52 DGSPV
+52 DGNPV
-57 VQATLAVEGTS
+57 PQATLAVEGTS
-68 YGTYSDDNGNYTL
+68 YGTYSDNNGNYTIY
-81 SLPEGKYTLVVSFV
+81 LPEGKYIVVASF
-95 GFKSQRKDIGLTGK
+95 IGLKNQNKNIELKGK
-109 KVVDFVLQE
+109 MIVDFVLE
-118 DAVGLKDVE
+118 EETVGLKDVE

-226 GVVPSYLGSDAL
+226 GVVPPYLGADAL

-261 SFHTHKADMNAQI
+261 SFHTHKVDMNAQI
-274 VFPKSGIIVRPTV
+274 VFPKSGLIVRPTV

-327 AQVEVG
+327 TQVEVG
-333 VTGKSWA
+333 VTGKTWA

-352 NKELQTGSIQT
+352 NKELQTGSVQT

-369 ERKGD
+369 ERQGD
-374 AYNVSAQYRKK
+374 AYNISAQYRKK
-385 DFILKGLQMQSVLSH
+385 NFILKGLQMHSILSH

-433 RSLRHYKRPTTM
+433 KSLRHYKRPTTM
-445 FRSNWDYL
+445 FRSNWDYR

-458 SINFNYLVNRTG
+458 SINLNYLVNRTG

-490 HIIGLSYHQQFLQNK
+490 HIIGISYHQQFLQNR

-514 YVNHLN
+514 YINHLN
-520 IRQTDLYWQTGSDKV
+520 IRQTDLYWQTGSDEV

-547 VGTRIKFIEPV
+547 VGTRMKFFEPV
-558 ALKVSFEHS
+558 VLKASFEHS

-590 PERSDNVNVGAF
+590 PEKSDNVNLGAF
-602 GTWHPATGHSLY
+602 GTWHPAAGHSLY
-614 YEVNGFMRFV
+614 YEVNGFIRFV
-624 DDYIQAVVAEKEGMM
+624 DDYIQAVVAEKEGLM

-719 SLRLGASYQWVHW
+719 TLRLGTSYQWVHW

-738 AYGAKESKA
+738 AYGAIESKA
-747 QIPAQHVINADMT
+747 RIPAQHVINADIT

-777 FDRLVYDHYKLQKPG
+777 FDKLVYDHYKLQKPG

>member
-1 MFLVGVRLLYE
+1 
-12 ELEVFMKRLTFVFF
+12 MKHLTFVFIF
-26 VLFIILGFTDGVA
+26 FLAAFGFSDALA
-39 QALVTL
+39 QELAIL
-45 SGKVTSS
+45 SGKITSS
-52 DGSPV
+52 DGHPV
-57 VQATLAVEGTS
+57 AQASLAIEGTS
-68 YGTYSDDNGNYTL
+68 YGTYSNDNGSYRL
-81 SLPEGKYTLVVSFV
+81 ELPEGTYTVVASFI
-95 GFKSQRKDIGLTGK
+95 GYESQKKSVRLTGK
-109 KVVDFVLQE
+109 KTVDFILKEETV
-118 DAVGLKDVE
+118 ALKDVE

-134 QKLRESSFA
+134 QKLREGAFA

-149 KPIVNSL
+149 KPVVNSL
-156 NNLNELVNRA
+156 SNLNELVNRT
-166 SGIKVRQEGG
+166 SGVKVRQEGG
-176 VGSDFDLSI
+176 VGSDYDLSI

-226 GVVPSYLGSDAL
+226 GVVPAYLGSDAL

-253 LDVSYGIG
+253 LDMSYGIG
-261 SFHTHKADMNAQI
+261 SFHTHKADLNAQI
-274 VFPKSGIIVRPTV
+274 VFPKSGVIVRPTV
-287 GVNYSKNDYMMKGV
+287 GINYSKNDYTMKGV

-311 VPSDRK
+311 VLSNRK

-333 VTGKSWA
+333 VTGKPWA
-340 DDFFVTA
+340 DDFVVTA

-352 NKELQTGSIQT
+352 DKELQTGSIQT

-369 ERKGD
+369 ERNGS

-385 DFILKGLQMQSVLSH
+385 DFLVKGLQMHTMLSH
-400 TWDHSLTVDTA
+400 TWDYSLTVDTA

-445 FRSNWDYL
+445 FRSNWDYRF
-453 INQHH
+453 NPQHAV
-458 SINFNYLVNRTG
+458 NLNYLVNRTG
-470 NDRYDD
+470 NDRYDE
-476 VDDSFVPSNDIVCK
+476 VDSSFEPSNDVVCK
-490 HIIGLSYHQQFLQNK
+490 HIIGLSYHQQLWQDK
-505 IENTFFVKD
+505 MENTFFVKD

-535 MGSNT
+535 KGEST
-540 NNYWGYG
+540 GNYWGYG
-547 VGTRIKFIEPV
+547 AGTRVSFWEPL
-558 ALKVSFEHS
+558 ALKASFEHS

-590 PERSDNVNVGAF
+590 PEKSDNVNLGVF
-602 GTWHPATGHSLY
+602 GTWHPGAGHVLY

-639 QYENVPAVHIKG
+639 QYQNVPAVHIKG
-651 VEGEVRYSW
+651 LEGEVRYSW

-677 QRKYKDDGKL
+677 QRKYKEDGKL

-698 PWLFGAAEANYTFYD
+698 PWLFGAAEVNYTFHD
-713 VLLKNS
+713 VCRKNS
-719 SLRLGASYQWVHW
+719 SLRLETSYQWVHW
-732 YFLTWE
+732 YYLTWE

-747 QIPAQHVINADMT
+747 QIPAQHVVNTGVT
-760 YSLENGKYNISV
+760 YSLENGRYNLSV
-772 SCDNI
+772 NCDNI

-792 RSFFLKFRM
+792 RSFFLKFRV

>member
-1 MFLVGVRLLYE
+1 
-12 ELEVFMKRLTFVFF
+12 MKHLTFVFF
-26 VLFIILGFTDGVA
+26 LLFAVLGFSEGFA
-39 QALVTL
+39 QQLVTL
-45 SGKVTSS
+45 SGKITSA
-52 DGSPV
+52 DGLPV
-57 VQATLAVEGTS
+57 AQATLAVEGTS
-68 YGTYSDDNGNYTL
+68 YGTYSDDNGNY
-81 SLPEGKYTLVVSFV
+81 SLRLPQGTYTVVASFI
-95 GFKSQRKDIGLTGK
+95 GYESQKKSVSLTGK
-109 KVVDFVLQE
+109 KTVDFVLRE
-118 DAVGLKDVE
+118 ESVALNDVE
-127 VYAKSKS
+127 VYGKSKS
-134 QKLRESSFA
+134 QQLREGTFA
-143 VNALDV
+143 VSALDV
-149 KPIVNSL
+149 KPVVNSL
-156 NNLNELVNRA
+156 SNLNELVNRA

-176 VGSDFDLSI
+176 VGSDYDLSI

-226 GVVPSYLGSDAL
+226 GVVPAYLGADAL

-253 LDVSYGIG
+253 LDMSYGIG
-261 SFHTHKADMNAQI
+261 SFHTHKADLNAQF

-301 EVWDESVRKY
+301 EVWDESLRKY
-311 VPSDRK
+311 VPSNRK

-333 VTGKSWA
+333 VTGKPWA

-352 NKELQTGSIQT
+352 DKELQTGSVQT

-369 ERKGD
+369 ERNGS
-374 AYNVSAQYRKK
+374 AYNVSARYRKK
-385 DFILKGLQMQSVLSH
+385 DFLLKGLQMHSFLSH
-400 TWDHSLTVDTA
+400 TWDYSVTVDTA

-445 FRSNWDYL
+445 FRSNWDYR
-453 INQHH
+453 IGPQHAL
-458 SINFNYLVNRTG
+458 NVNYLLNRTG
-470 NDRYDD
+470 NDRYDE
-476 VDDSFVPSNDIVCK
+476 VDSSFEPSNDVVCK
-490 HIIGLSYHQQFLQNK
+490 HIIGLSYQQQLLQDRM
-505 IENTFFVKD
+505 ENTFFVKD
-514 YVNHLN
+514 YINHLN
-520 IRQTDLYWQTGSDKV
+520 IRQTDLYWQTGSDK
-535 MGSNT
+535 MKGEST
-540 NNYWGYG
+540 GNYWGYG
-547 VGTRIKFIEPV
+547 VGSRMKFVEPL
-558 ALKVSFEHS
+558 ALKASYEHS

-590 PERSDNVNVGAF
+590 PEKSDNVNLGVF
-602 GTWHPATGHSLY
+602 GTWHPGRGHTVY

-639 QYENVPAVHIKG
+639 QYQNVPAVHIKG
-651 VEGEVRYSW
+651 LEGEVRYSW

-677 QRKYKDDGKL
+677 QRQYKEDGKL

-698 PWLFGAAEANYTFYD
+698 PWLFGTAEVNYTFHD
-713 VLLKNS
+713 VCRKNS
-719 SLRLGASYQWVHW
+719 SLRLETSYQWVHW
-732 YFLTWE
+732 YYLTWE
-738 AYGAKESKA
+738 AYGSKESKA
-747 QIPAQHVINADMT
+747 QIPAQHVVNAGVT
-760 YSLENGKYNISV
+760 YSLENGKYNVSV
-772 SCDNI
+772 NCDNL

-792 RSFFLKFRM
+792 RSFFLKFRV

>member
-1 MFLVGVRLLYE
+1 
-12 ELEVFMKRLTFVFF
+12 MKHLTFVFF
-26 VLFIILGFTDGVA
+26 LLFAVLGFSEGLA
-39 QALVTL
+39 QQLVTL
-45 SGKVTSS
+45 SGKITSA
-52 DGSPV
+52 DGLPV
-57 VQATLAVEGTS
+57 AQATLAVEGTS
-68 YGTYSDDNGNYTL
+68 YGTYSDDNGNY
-81 SLPEGKYTLVVSFV
+81 SLGLPQGTYTVVASFI
-95 GFKSQRKDIGLTGK
+95 GYESQKKSVSLTGK
-109 KVVDFVLQE
+109 KTVDFVLRE
-118 DAVGLKDVE
+118 ESVALNDVE
-127 VYAKSKS
+127 VYGKSKS
-134 QKLRESSFA
+134 QQLREGTFA
-143 VNALDV
+143 VSALDV
-149 KPIVNSL
+149 KPVVNSL
-156 NNLNELVNRA
+156 SNLNELVNRA

-176 VGSDFDLSI
+176 VGSDYDLSI

-226 GVVPSYLGSDAL
+226 GVVPAYLGADAL

-253 LDVSYGIG
+253 LDMSYGIG
-261 SFHTHKADMNAQI
+261 SFHTHKADLNAQF

-301 EVWDESVRKY
+301 EVWDESLRKY
-311 VPSDRK
+311 VPSNRK

-333 VTGKSWA
+333 VTGKPWA

-352 NKELQTGSIQT
+352 DKELQTGSVQT

-369 ERKGD
+369 ERNGS
-374 AYNVSAQYRKK
+374 AYNVSARYRKK
-385 DFILKGLQMQSVLSH
+385 DFLLKGLQMHSFLSH
-400 TWDHSLTVDTA
+400 TWDYSLTVDTA

-445 FRSNWDYL
+445 FRSNWDYR
-453 INQHH
+453 IGPQHAL
-458 SINFNYLVNRTG
+458 NVNYLLNRTG
-470 NDRYDD
+470 NDRYDE
-476 VDDSFVPSNDIVCK
+476 VDSSFEPSNDVVCK
-490 HIIGLSYHQQFLQNK
+490 HIIGLSYQQQLLQDRM
-505 IENTFFVKD
+505 ENTFFVKD
-514 YVNHLN
+514 YINHLN
-520 IRQTDLYWQTGSDKV
+520 IRQTDLYWQTGSDK
-535 MGSNT
+535 MKGEST
-540 NNYWGYG
+540 GNYWGYG
-547 VGTRIKFIEPV
+547 VGSRMKFVEPL
-558 ALKVSFEHS
+558 ALKASFEHS

-590 PERSDNVNVGAF
+590 PEKSDNVNLGVF
-602 GTWHPATGHSLY
+602 GTWHPGRGHTVY

-639 QYENVPAVHIKG
+639 QYQNVPAVHIKG
-651 VEGEVRYSW
+651 LEGEVRYSW

-677 QRKYKDDGKL
+677 QRQYKEDGKL

-698 PWLFGAAEANYTFYD
+698 PWLFGTAEVNYTFHD
-713 VLLKNS
+713 VCRKNS
-719 SLRLGASYQWVHW
+719 SLRLETSYQWVHW
-732 YFLTWE
+732 YYLTWE
-738 AYGAKESKA
+738 AYGSKESKA
-747 QIPAQHVINADMT
+747 QIPAQHVVNAGVT
-760 YSLENGKYNISV
+760 YSLENGKYNVSV
-772 SCDNI
+772 NCDNL

-792 RSFFLKFRM
+792 RSFFLKFRV

>member
-1 MFLVGVRLLYE
+1 
-12 ELEVFMKRLTFVFF
+12 MKHLTFVFF
-26 VLFIILGFTDGVA
+26 LLFAVLGFSEGLA
-39 QALVTL
+39 QQLVTL
-45 SGKVTSS
+45 SGKITSA
-52 DGSPV
+52 DGLPV
-57 VQATLAVEGTS
+57 AQATLAVEGTS
-68 YGTYSDDNGNYTL
+68 YGTYSDDNGNY
-81 SLPEGKYTLVVSFV
+81 SLGLPQGTYTVVASFI
-95 GFKSQRKDIGLTGK
+95 GYESQKKSVSLTGK
-109 KVVDFVLQE
+109 KTVDFVLRE
-118 DAVGLKDVE
+118 ESVALNDVE
-127 VYAKSKS
+127 VYGKSKS
-134 QKLRESSFA
+134 QQLREGTFA
-143 VNALDV
+143 VSALDV
-149 KPIVNSL
+149 KPVVNSL
-156 NNLNELVNRA
+156 SNLNELVNRA

-176 VGSDFDLSI
+176 VGSDYDLSI

-226 GVVPSYLGSDAL
+226 GVVPAYLGADAL

-253 LDVSYGIG
+253 LDMSYGIG
-261 SFHTHKADMNAQI
+261 SFHTHKADLNAQF

-301 EVWDESVRKY
+301 EVWDESLRKY
-311 VPSDRK
+311 VPSNRK

-333 VTGKSWA
+333 VTGKPWA

-352 NKELQTGSIQT
+352 DKELQTGSVQT

-369 ERKGD
+369 ERNGS
-374 AYNVSAQYRKK
+374 AYNVSARYRKK
-385 DFILKGLQMQSVLSH
+385 DFLLKGLQMHSFLSH
-400 TWDHSLTVDTA
+400 TWDYSLTVDTA

-445 FRSNWDYL
+445 FRSNWDYR
-453 INQHH
+453 IGPQHAL
-458 SINFNYLVNRTG
+458 NVNYLLNRTG
-470 NDRYDD
+470 NDRYDE
-476 VDDSFVPSNDIVCK
+476 VDSSFEPSNDVVCK
-490 HIIGLSYHQQFLQNK
+490 HIIGLSYQQQLLQDRM
-505 IENTFFVKD
+505 ENTFFVKD
-514 YVNHLN
+514 YINHLN
-520 IRQTDLYWQTGSDKV
+520 IRQTDLYWQTGSDK
-535 MGSNT
+535 MKGEST
-540 NNYWGYG
+540 GNYWGYG
-547 VGTRIKFIEPV
+547 VGSRMKFVEPL
-558 ALKVSFEHS
+558 ALKASYEHS

-590 PERSDNVNVGAF
+590 PEKSDNVNLGVF
-602 GTWHPATGHSLY
+602 GTWHPGRGHTVY

-639 QYENVPAVHIKG
+639 QYQNVPAVHIKG
-651 VEGEVRYSW
+651 LEGEVRYSW

-667 ANVSWQDARD
+667 ANISWQDARD
-677 QRKYKDDGKL
+677 QRQYKEDGKL

-698 PWLFGAAEANYTFYD
+698 PWLFGTAEVNYTFHD
-713 VLLKNS
+713 VCRKNS
-719 SLRLGASYQWVHW
+719 SLRLETSYQWVHW
-732 YFLTWE
+732 YYLTWE
-738 AYGAKESKA
+738 AYGSKESKA
-747 QIPAQHVINADMT
+747 QIPAQHVVNAGVT
-760 YSLENGKYNISV
+760 YSLENGKYNVSV
-772 SCDNI
+772 NCDNL

-792 RSFFLKFRM
+792 RSFFLKFRV

>member
-1 MFLVGVRLLYE
+1 
-12 ELEVFMKRLTFVFF
+12 MKHLTFVFIF
-26 VLFIILGFTDGVA
+26 FWAVFGFSDALA
-39 QALVTL
+39 QELAIL
-45 SGKVTSS
+45 SGKITSS
-52 DGSPV
+52 DGHPV
-57 VQATLAVEGTS
+57 AQASLAIEGTS
-68 YGTYSDDNGNYTL
+68 YGTYSNDNGSYRL
-81 SLPEGKYTLVVSFV
+81 ELPEGTYTVIASFI
-95 GFKSQRKDIGLTGK
+95 GYESQKKSVKLTGK
-109 KVVDFVLQE
+109 KTVDFILQE
-118 DAVGLKDVE
+118 ETVALKDVE

-134 QKLRESSFA
+134 QKLREGAFA

-149 KPIVNSL
+149 KPVVNSL
-156 NNLNELVNRA
+156 SNLNELVNRT

-176 VGSDFDLSI
+176 VGSDYDLSI

-191 SVRYFIDGV
+191 SVRYFIDGA

-226 GVVPSYLGSDAL
+226 GVVPAYLGSDAL

-253 LDVSYGIG
+253 LDMSYGIG
-261 SFHTHKADMNAQI
+261 SFHTHKADLNAQI
-274 VFPKSGIIVRPTV
+274 VFPKSGVIVRPTV
-287 GVNYSKNDYMMKGV
+287 GVNYSKNDYTMKGV

-311 VPSDRK
+311 VPSNRK

-333 VTGKSWA
+333 VTGKPWA

-352 NKELQTGSIQT
+352 DKELQTGSIQT

-369 ERKGD
+369 ERNGS

-385 DFILKGLQMQSVLSH
+385 DFLLKGLQMHSMLSH
-400 TWDHSLTVDTA
+400 TWDYSLTVDTA

-445 FRSNWDYL
+445 FRSNWDYRFNPKHAVNL
-453 INQHH
+453 
-458 SINFNYLVNRTG
+458 NYLVNRTG
-470 NDRYDD
+470 NDRYDE
-476 VDDSFVPSNDIVCK
+476 VDSSFEPSNDVVCK
-490 HIIGLSYHQQFLQNK
+490 HILGLSYHQQLWQDK
-505 IENTFFVKD
+505 MENTFFVKD

-535 MGSNT
+535 KGEST
-540 NNYWGYG
+540 GNYWGYG
-547 VGTRIKFIEPV
+547 VGTRVSFWEPL
-558 ALKVSFEHS
+558 ALKASFEHS

-590 PERSDNVNVGAF
+590 PEKSDNVNLGVF
-602 GTWHPATGHSLY
+602 GTWHPGAGHVLY

-651 VEGEVRYSW
+651 LEGEVRYSW

-677 QRKYKDDGKL
+677 QRKYKEDGKL

-698 PWLFGAAEANYTFYD
+698 PWLFGAAEVNYTFHD
-713 VLLKNS
+713 VCRKNS
-719 SLRLGASYQWVHW
+719 SLRLETSYQWVHW
-732 YFLTWE
+732 YYLTWE

-747 QIPAQHVINADMT
+747 QIPAQHVVNAGVT
-760 YSLENGKYNISV
+760 YSLENGRYNLSV

-792 RSFFLKFRM
+792 RSFFLKFRV

>member
-1 MFLVGVRLLYE
+1 
-12 ELEVFMKRLTFVFF
+12 MKHLTFVFF
-26 VLFIILGFTDGVA
+26 LLFAVLGFSEGLA
-39 QALVTL
+39 QQLVTL
-45 SGKVTSS
+45 SGKITSA
-52 DGSPV
+52 DGLPV
-57 VQATLAVEGTS
+57 AQATLAVEGTS
-68 YGTYSDDNGNYTL
+68 YGTYSDDNGNY
-81 SLPEGKYTLVVSFV
+81 SLGLPQGTYTVVASFI
-95 GFKSQRKDIGLTGK
+95 GYESQKKSVSLTGK
-109 KVVDFVLQE
+109 KTVDFVLRE
-118 DAVGLKDVE
+118 ESVALNDVE
-127 VYAKSKS
+127 VYGKSKS
-134 QKLRESSFA
+134 QQLREGTFA
-143 VNALDV
+143 VSALDV
-149 KPIVNSL
+149 KPVVNSL
-156 NNLNELVNRA
+156 SNLNELVNRA

-176 VGSDFDLSI
+176 VGSDYDLSI

-191 SVRYFIDGV
+191 SVRYFIDGI

-226 GVVPSYLGSDAL
+226 GVVPAYLGADAL

-253 LDVSYGIG
+253 LDMSYGIG
-261 SFHTHKADMNAQI
+261 SFHTHKADLNAQF

-301 EVWDESVRKY
+301 EVWDESLRKY
-311 VPSDRK
+311 VPSNRK

-333 VTGKSWA
+333 VTGKPWA

-352 NKELQTGSIQT
+352 DKELQTGSVQT

-369 ERKGD
+369 ERNGS
-374 AYNVSAQYRKK
+374 AYNVSARYRKK
-385 DFILKGLQMQSVLSH
+385 DFLLKGLQMHSFLSH
-400 TWDHSLTVDTA
+400 TWDYSLTVDTA

-445 FRSNWDYL
+445 FRSNWDYR
-453 INQHH
+453 IGPQHAL
-458 SINFNYLVNRTG
+458 NVNYLLNRTG
-470 NDRYDD
+470 NDRYDE
-476 VDDSFVPSNDIVCK
+476 VDSSFEPSNDVVCK
-490 HIIGLSYHQQFLQNK
+490 HIIGLSYQQQLLQDRM
-505 IENTFFVKD
+505 ENTFFVKD
-514 YVNHLN
+514 YINHLN
-520 IRQTDLYWQTGSDKV
+520 IRQTDLYWQTGSDE
-535 MGSNT
+535 MRGEST
-540 NNYWGYG
+540 GNYWGYG
-547 VGTRIKFIEPV
+547 VGSRMKFVEPL
-558 ALKVSFEHS
+558 ALKASFEHS

-590 PERSDNVNVGAF
+590 PEKSDNVNLGVF
-602 GTWHPATGHSLY
+602 GTWHPGRGHTVY

-639 QYENVPAVHIKG
+639 QYQNVPAVHIKG
-651 VEGEVRYSW
+651 LEGEVRYSW

-677 QRKYKDDGKL
+677 QRQYKEDGKL

-698 PWLFGAAEANYTFYD
+698 PWLFGTAEVNYTFHD
-713 VLLKNS
+713 VCRKNS
-719 SLRLGASYQWVHW
+719 SLRLEASYQWVHW
-732 YFLTWE
+732 YYLTWE
-738 AYGAKESKA
+738 AYGSKESKA
-747 QIPAQHVINADMT
+747 QIPAQHVVNAGVT
-760 YSLENGKYNISV
+760 YSLENGKYNVSV
-772 SCDNI
+772 NCDNL

-792 RSFFLKFRM
+792 RSFFLKFRV

>member
-1 MFLVGVRLLYE
+1 
-12 ELEVFMKRLTFVFF
+12 MKHLTFVFF
-26 VLFIILGFTDGVA
+26 LLFAVLGFSEGLA
-39 QALVTL
+39 QQLVTL
-45 SGKVTSS
+45 SGKITSA
-52 DGSPV
+52 DGLPV
-57 VQATLAVEGTS
+57 AQATLAVEGTS
-68 YGTYSDDNGNYTL
+68 YGTYSDDNGNY
-81 SLPEGKYTLVVSFV
+81 SLGLPQGTYTVVASFI
-95 GFKSQRKDIGLTGK
+95 GYESQKKSVSLTGK
-109 KVVDFVLQE
+109 KTVDFVLRE
-118 DAVGLKDVE
+118 ESVALNDVE
-127 VYAKSKS
+127 VYGKSKS
-134 QKLRESSFA
+134 QQLREGTFA
-143 VNALDV
+143 VSALDV
-149 KPIVNSL
+149 KPVVNSL
-156 NNLNELVNRA
+156 SNLNELVNRA

-176 VGSDFDLSI
+176 VGSDYDLSI

-226 GVVPSYLGSDAL
+226 GVVPAYLGADAL

-253 LDVSYGIG
+253 LDMSYGIG
-261 SFHTHKADMNAQI
+261 SFHTHKADLNAQF

-301 EVWDESVRKY
+301 EVWDENLRKY
-311 VPSDRK
+311 VPSNRK

-333 VTGKSWA
+333 VTGKPWA

-352 NKELQTGSIQT
+352 DKELQTGSVQT

-369 ERKGD
+369 ERNGS
-374 AYNVSAQYRKK
+374 AYNVSARYRKK
-385 DFILKGLQMQSVLSH
+385 DFLLKGLQMHSFLSH
-400 TWDHSLTVDTA
+400 TWDYSLTVDTA

-445 FRSNWDYL
+445 FRSNWDYR
-453 INQHH
+453 IGPQHAL
-458 SINFNYLVNRTG
+458 NVNYLLNRTG
-470 NDRYDD
+470 NDRYDE
-476 VDDSFVPSNDIVCK
+476 VDSSFEPSNDVVCK
-490 HIIGLSYHQQFLQNK
+490 HIIGLSYQQQLLQDRM
-505 IENTFFVKD
+505 ENTFFVKD
-514 YVNHLN
+514 YINHLN
-520 IRQTDLYWQTGSDKV
+520 IRQTDLYWQTGSDK
-535 MGSNT
+535 MKGEST
-540 NNYWGYG
+540 GNYWGYG
-547 VGTRIKFIEPV
+547 VGSRMKFVEPL
-558 ALKVSFEHS
+558 ALKASYEHS

-590 PERSDNVNVGAF
+590 PEKSDNVNLGVF
-602 GTWHPATGHSLY
+602 GTWHPGRGHTVY

-639 QYENVPAVHIKG
+639 QYQNVPAVHIKG
-651 VEGEVRYSW
+651 LEGEVRYSW

-677 QRKYKDDGKL
+677 QRQYKEDGKL

-698 PWLFGAAEANYTFYD
+698 PWLFGTAEVNYTFHD
-713 VLLKNS
+713 VCRKNS
-719 SLRLGASYQWVHW
+719 SLRLETSYQWVHW
-732 YFLTWE
+732 YYLTWE
-738 AYGAKESKA
+738 AYGSKESKA
-747 QIPAQHVINADMT
+747 QIPAQHVVNAGVT
-760 YSLENGKYNISV
+760 YSLENGKYNVSV
-772 SCDNI
+772 NCDNL

-792 RSFFLKFRM
+792 RSFFLKFRV

>member
-1 MFLVGVRLLYE
+1 M
-12 ELEVFMKRLTFVFF
+12 
-26 VLFIILGFTDGVA
+26 A
-39 QALVTL
+39 QVVVTL
-45 SGKVTSS
+45 SGKVTYS

-57 VQATLAVEGTS
+57 AQATLAVEGTS
-68 YGTYSDDNGNYTL
+68 YGTYSDNNGNYTL
-81 SLPEGKYTLVVSFV
+81 SLSEGKYTVSASFV
-95 GFKSQRKDIGLTGK
+95 GFKSQKKNIELDGN
-109 KVVDFVLQE
+109 KVVNFVLQE

-205 GSEVSLANLPVNII
+205 GSEVSLANIPVNII

-261 SFHTHKADMNAQI
+261 SFHTHKVDMNAQI
-274 VFPKSGIIVRPTV
+274 VFPKSGLIVRPTV

-333 VTGKSWA
+333 VKGKSWA

-369 ERKGD
+369 ERQGD
-374 AYNVSAQYRKK
+374 AYNISAQYRKK
-385 DFILKGLQMQSVLSH
+385 DFILKGLQMQSILSH

-433 RSLRHYKRPTTM
+433 KSLRHYKRPTTM
-445 FRSNWDYL
+445 FRSNWDYR

-458 SINFNYLVNRTG
+458 SVNLNYLVNRTG

-490 HIIGLSYHQQFLQNK
+490 HIIGLSYNQQFLQNK

-514 YVNHLN
+514 YINHLN
-520 IRQTDLYWQTGSDKV
+520 IRQTDLYWQTGSDEV

-547 VGTRIKFIEPV
+547 VGTRVKFLEPV
-558 ALKVSFEHS
+558 ALKASFEHS

-584 ANTALN
+584 ANTALD

-602 GTWHPATGHSLY
+602 GTWHPTTGHSLY

-698 PWLFGAAEANYTFYD
+698 PWLFGAAEADYTFYD

-719 SLRLGASYQWVHW
+719 TLRLGASYQWVHW

-738 AYGAKESKA
+738 AYGAIESKA
-747 QIPAQHVINADMT
+747 RIPAQHVINADMT

>member
-1 MFLVGVRLLYE
+1 
-12 ELEVFMKRLTFVFF
+12 MKRLTFILF
-26 VLFIILGFTDGVA
+26 VLFIILSLTEGMA
-39 QALVTL
+39 QVVVTL

-57 VQATLAVEGTS
+57 AQATLAVEGTS
-68 YGTYSDDNGNYTL
+68 CGTYSDNNGNYTL
-81 SLPEGKYTLVVSFV
+81 SLSEGKYTVSASFV
-95 GFKSQRKDIGLTGK
+95 GFKSQKKNIELDGN
-109 KVVDFVLQE
+109 KVVNFVLQE

-127 VYAKSKS
+127 IYAKSKS

-205 GSEVSLANLPVNII
+205 GSEVSLANIPVNII

-261 SFHTHKADMNAQI
+261 SFHTHKVDMNAQI
-274 VFPKSGIIVRPTV
+274 VFPKSGLIVRPTV

-333 VTGKSWA
+333 VKGKSWA

-347 SYSKV
+347 SYSKI

-369 ERKGD
+369 ERQGD
-374 AYNVSAQYRKK
+374 AYNISAQYRKK
-385 DFILKGLQMQSVLSH
+385 DFILKGLQMQSILSH

-433 RSLRHYKRPTTM
+433 KSLRHYKRPTTM
-445 FRSNWDYL
+445 FRSNWDYR

-458 SINFNYLVNRTG
+458 SVNLNYLVNRTG

-490 HIIGLSYHQQFLQNK
+490 HIIGLSYNQQFLQNK

-514 YVNHLN
+514 YINHLN
-520 IRQTDLYWQTGSDKV
+520 IRQTDLYWQTGSDEV

-547 VGTRIKFIEPV
+547 VGTRVKFLEPV
-558 ALKVSFEHS
+558 ALKASFEHS

-584 ANTALN
+584 ANTALD

-602 GTWHPATGHSLY
+602 GTWHPAAGHSLY
-614 YEVNGFMRFV
+614 YEVNGFIRFV

-719 SLRLGASYQWVHW
+719 TLRLGTSYQWVHW

-738 AYGAKESKA
+738 AYGAIESKA
-747 QIPAQHVINADMT
+747 RIPAQHVINADIT

-777 FDRLVYDHYKLQKPG
+777 FDKLVYDHYKLQKPG

>member
-1 MFLVGVRLLYE
+1 
-12 ELEVFMKRLTFVFF
+12 MKRLTFVFF
-26 VLFIILGFTDGVA
+26 VLFIILGLTDGVA
-39 QALVTL
+39 QAFVTL
-45 SGKVTSS
+45 SGKVISS
-52 DGSPV
+52 EGTPV

-68 YGTYSDDNGNYTL
+68 YGTYSDDNGNYSL

-95 GFKSQRKDIGLTGK
+95 GFKSQRKNIELRGK
-109 KVVDFVLQE
+109 KSVDFILQE

-253 LDVSYGIG
+253 LDVSYGVG

-274 VFPKSGIIVRPTV
+274 VFPKSGLIVRPTV

-333 VTGKSWA
+333 VTGKSWT

-369 ERKGD
+369 ERNGD

-385 DFILKGLQMQSVLSH
+385 DFILKGLQMQSILSH

-433 RSLRHYKRPTTM
+433 KSLRHYKRPTTM
-445 FRSNWDYL
+445 FRSNWDYR

-520 IRQTDLYWQTGSDKV
+520 IRQTDLYWQTGSDEV

-547 VGTRIKFIEPV
+547 VGTRVKFIEPV
-558 ALKVSFEHS
+558 ALKASFEHS

-584 ANTALN
+584 ANTALD
-590 PERSDNVNVGAF
+590 PERSDNVNLGAF

-719 SLRLGASYQWVHW
+719 SLRLGTSYQWVHW

>member
-1 MFLVGVRLLYE
+1 
-12 ELEVFMKRLTFVFF
+12 MKHLTFVFIF
-26 VLFIILGFTDGVA
+26 FLAVFGFSDTLA
-39 QALVTL
+39 QELAIL
-45 SGKVTSS
+45 SGKITSS
-52 DGSPV
+52 DGHPV
-57 VQATLAVEGTS
+57 AQASLAIEGTS
-68 YGTYSDDNGNYTL
+68 YGTYSNDNGSYRL
-81 SLPEGKYTLVVSFV
+81 ELPEGTYTVVASFI
-95 GFKSQRKDIGLTGK
+95 GYESQKKSVKLTGK
-109 KVVDFVLQE
+109 KTLDFILKEETV
-118 DAVGLKDVE
+118 ALKDVE

-134 QKLRESSFA
+134 QKLREGAFA

-149 KPIVNSL
+149 KPVVNSL
-156 NNLNELVNRA
+156 SNLNELVNRT
-166 SGIKVRQEGG
+166 SGVKVRQEGG
-176 VGSDFDLSI
+176 VGSDYDLSI

-226 GVVPSYLGSDAL
+226 GVVPAYLGSDAL

-253 LDVSYGIG
+253 LDMSYGIG
-261 SFHTHKADMNAQI
+261 SFHTHKADLNAQI
-274 VFPKSGIIVRPTV
+274 VFPKRGVIVRPTV

-311 VPSDRK
+311 VPSNRK

-333 VTGKSWA
+333 VTGKPWA

-352 NKELQTGSIQT
+352 DKELQTGSIQT

-369 ERKGD
+369 ERNGS

-385 DFILKGLQMQSVLSH
+385 DFLVKGLQMHSMLSH
-400 TWDHSLTVDTA
+400 TWDYSLTVDTA

-445 FRSNWDYL
+445 FRSNWDYRFNPKHAVNL
-453 INQHH
+453 
-458 SINFNYLVNRTG
+458 NYLVNRTG
-470 NDRYDD
+470 NDRYDE
-476 VDDSFVPSNDIVCK
+476 VDSSFEPSNDVVCK
-490 HIIGLSYHQQFLQNK
+490 HIIGLSYHQQLWQDK
-505 IENTFFVKD
+505 MENTFFVKD

-535 MGSNT
+535 KGEST
-540 NNYWGYG
+540 GNYWGYG
-547 VGTRIKFIEPV
+547 AGTRVLFWEPL
-558 ALKVSFEHS
+558 ALKASFEHS

-590 PERSDNVNVGAF
+590 PEKSDNVNLGVF
-602 GTWHPATGHSLY
+602 GTWHPGAGYVLY

-639 QYENVPAVHIKG
+639 QYQNVPAVHIKG
-651 VEGEVRYSW
+651 LEGEVRYSW

-677 QRKYKDDGKL
+677 QRKYKEDGKL

-698 PWLFGAAEANYTFYD
+698 PWLFGSAEVNYTFHD
-713 VLLKNS
+713 VCRKNS
-719 SLRLGASYQWVHW
+719 SLRLETSYQWVHW
-732 YFLTWE
+732 YYLTWE

-747 QIPAQHVINADMT
+747 QIPAQHVVNAGVT
-760 YSLENGKYNISV
+760 YSLENGRYNLSV

-792 RSFFLKFRM
+792 RSFFLKFRV